1 VAPGVWP
8 SREYRLYVP
17 NGSGGWDKRPLVVLL
32 HGCKQT
38 AEELAALTR
47 IAALA
52 DRHGWLVLLPQQ
64 SQKANALGCWNWFDV
79 PTVAG
84 QGEAAIVAAQIK
96 SVQRHF
102 HVHPRRIFLAGLSA
116 GAALAAILAV
126 RHPDMF
132 AGVFLHS
139 GLPCGAASGLQAAAQ
154 AMLQGPAGDVA
165 HIGAAARAAVSGTA
179 IRLPL
184 LAVHGDEDKVVSQAN
199 AYQLVRQFLA
209 LNGLKPREG
218 TANDRPA
225 PDAEAFVPLADGRQM
240 RVAEYLDGRR
250 VLARLIQVP
259 QLGHAWSGGD
269 PALAFS
275 DARPPD
281 ATALLGEFVEGRLR
295 P

>member
-1 VAPGVWP
+1 
-8 SREYRLYVP
+8 
-17 NGSGGWDKRPLVVLL
+17 
-32 HGCKQT
+32 
-38 AEELAALTR
+38 
-47 IAALA
+47 
-52 DRHGWLVLLPQQ
+52 
-64 SQKANALGCWNWFDV
+64 
-79 PTVAG
+79 
-84 QGEAAIVAAQIK
+84 
-96 SVQRHF
+96 
-102 HVHPRRIFLAGLSA
+102 
-116 GAALAAILAV
+116 
-126 RHPDMF
+126 
-132 AGVFLHS
+132 
-139 GLPCGAASGLQAAAQ
+139 
-154 AMLQGPAGDVA
+154 
-165 HIGAAARAAVSGTA
+165 VSGAA

-225 PDAEAFVPLADGRQM
+225 PDAEAFVPLADGRKM

-275 DARPPD
+275 EAKPPD